1 MRVGWMDG
9 WPLMVRANGEWPS
22 ERSVV
27 YARRK
32 TITIHDPVF
41 KNGPVLHSPLRRL
54 TNAATRGRLVPPS
67 EGQAGVG
74 PCSHQRRGA
83 GGRSESLAQS
93 RTAHRL
99 PALTAKAKRVVQCRA
114 ERGPP
119 VRSRSNTHHGR
130 RHLEPGRRWVLQ
142 PAMF

>member
-41 KNGPVLHSPLRRL
+41 KNGPVLHSPV
-54 TNAATRGRLVPPS
+54 AAPNQRCDQRP
-67 EGQAGVG
+67 AG
-74 PCSHQRRGA
+74 PT
-83 GGRSESLAQS
+83 E
-93 RTAHRL
+93 
-99 PALTAKAKRVVQCRA
+99 
-114 ERGPP
+114 
-119 VRSRSNTHHGR
+119 
-130 RHLEPGRRWVLQ
+130 
-142 PAMF
+142 